1 MVSSL
6 LKVVQ
11 AALESIMACMVEVE
25 KSEAPGILSLIFIL
39 FSLPFVFVFV
49 SEDHFFFL
57 LRCSLHNFF
66 IFKM

>member
-11 AALESIMACMVEVE
+11 APLESIMACIVEAE
-25 KSEAPGILSLIFIL
+25 KSEAAGILSLIFIL

-57 LRCSLHNFF
+57 LRCSLHHFF

>member
-11 AALESIMACMVEVE
+11 AALEFIMACIVEAE
-25 KSEAPGILSLIFIL
+25 KSEAPGILSLLFIL

-49 SEDHFFFL
+49 SEDHFFFPA
-57 LRCSLHNFF
+57 
-66 IFKM
+66 